1 MFFYRINEHDI
12 QPYIVYYPFYT
23 VGDTTYTNVTVTTRQ
38 NIGMEKNLGFNL
50 FGDVHITSKLSLRS
64 NVFLFRRHTINTLD
78 KGYNYTSFNYRV
90 NINGSYQ
97 FTNTLGAEFFG
108 NFNSPR
114 HEAQGT
120 YPSFTTYSIAARKQ
134 FWKKK
139 GSLALTANNFLN
151 EYVNQKSV
159 LFGPGFSVNSIRKI
173 PFRSIGLNFTWK
185 FGKLEF
191 KNSKTENEGNAP
203 VE

>member
-1 MFFYRINEHDI
+1 M
-12 QPYIVYYPFYT
+12 
-23 VGDTTYTNVTVTTRQ
+23 
-38 NIGMEKNLGFNL
+38 
-50 FGDVHITSKLSLRS
+50 
-64 NVFLFRRHTINTLD
+64 LD
-78 KGYNYTSFNYRV
+78 KGYDYNSFNYRF
-90 NINGSYQ
+90 NINATYQ
-97 FTNTLGAEFFG
+97 FTNTLVAEFFG
-108 NFNSPR
+108 NFNSAR

-120 YPSFTTYSIAARKQ
+120 YPSFTTYSFAMRKQ

-139 GSLALTANNFLN
+139 GSLALMANNFMN

-159 LFGPGFSVNSIRKI
+159 LFGPNFSVNSIRKI

-191 KNSKTENEGNAP
+191 KKSRSENDSNGSAP